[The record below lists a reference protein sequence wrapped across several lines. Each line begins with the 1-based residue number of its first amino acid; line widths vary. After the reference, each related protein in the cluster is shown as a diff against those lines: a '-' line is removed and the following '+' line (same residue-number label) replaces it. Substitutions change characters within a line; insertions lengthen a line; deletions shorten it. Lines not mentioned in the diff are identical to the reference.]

1 MLGAGS
7 LYEWAGKGVSPA
19 GDTCLAS
26 LYGISALSIMLMV
39 LYMRHERRSLIQAVK
54 AQVARKQRI
63 AEAKKIQ
70 EQ

>member
-1 MLGAGS
+1 MQFNSLAAFLGMGGYGFFVWLS
-7 LYEWAGKGVSPA
+7 
-19 GDTCLAS
+19 
-26 LYGISALSIMLMV
+26 YGISALSIMLMV

-63 AEAKKIQ
+63 AEAKEIQ

>member
-1 MLGAGS
+1 MQFNS
-7 LYEWAGKGVSPA
+7 LAAFLDMGGYGFFVWLS
-19 GDTCLAS
+19 
-26 LYGISALSIMLMV
+26 YGISALSIMLMV

>member
-1 MLGAGS
+1 MQFNS
-7 LYEWAGKGVSPA
+7 LAAFLDMGGYGFFVWLS
-19 GDTCLAS
+19 
-26 LYGISALSIMLMV
+26 YGISALSIMLMV
-39 LYMRHERRSLIQAVK
+39 LYMRHERRSLIQVVK

>member
-1 MLGAGS
+1 MQFNS
-7 LYEWAGKGVSPA
+7 LAAFLDMGGYGFFVWLS
-19 GDTCLAS
+19 S
-26 LYGISALSIMLMV
+26 GISALSIMLMV
-39 LYMRHERRSLIQAVK
+39 LYMRHARRSLIQAVK

>member
-1 MLGAGS
+1 MQFNS
-7 LYEWAGKGVSPA
+7 LAAFLDMGGYGFCVWLS
-19 GDTCLAS
+19 
-26 LYGISALSIMLMV
+26 YGISALSIMLMV

-63 AEAKKIQ
+63 AEAKEIQ